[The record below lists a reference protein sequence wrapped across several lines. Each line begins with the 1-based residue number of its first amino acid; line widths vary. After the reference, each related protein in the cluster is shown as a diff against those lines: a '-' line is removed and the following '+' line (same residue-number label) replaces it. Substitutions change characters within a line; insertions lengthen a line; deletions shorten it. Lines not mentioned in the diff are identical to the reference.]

1 MTAFGWALLGIAALL
16 TPASD
21 PAQRRAATL
30 AARGRLAVARSTGRR
45 LPMPGVDVL
54 AYCGCAAVT
63 VGVVV
68 SGGVALGGAAAIGS
82 ATAVR
87 LLRAAR
93 SRRAAERVAAD
104 LLAALRLLAAELEAG
119 ARPEAAFLA
128 AAGAGHALEPQFRA
142 AAAALH
148 DGRDPPLDA
157 PQLRPLAAA
166 LTVAG
171 RTGAP
176 LATVVRRVA
185 EDCSA
190 RVAQRRAV
198 RAATAG
204 AQSSAV
210 LLAGL
215 PALGL
220 LLGAAMQ
227 AHPLAVLIGTP
238 AGRVVCLIGIGLD
251 AAGLLWTQR
260 LTTRAEAG
268 A

>member
-1 MTAFGWALLGIAALL
+1 MTAFAWALLGVAALL
-16 TPASD
+16 TPPPD
-21 PAQRRAATL
+21 PARRRAAVL
-30 AARGRLAVARSTGRR
+30 AARGRLAAGRSTGRR
-45 LPMPGVDVL
+45 LSMPGLDVC
-54 AYCGCAAVT
+54 AYTGCAVLT

-68 SGGVALGGAAAIGS
+68 FGGVLLGGAAAIGS

-93 SRRAAERVAAD
+93 SRRDAERAFAD

-119 ARPEAAFLA
+119 GRPEAAFLA
-128 AAGAGHALEPQFRA
+128 AAGVSRGLEVQFRA
-142 AAAALH
+142 AADALH
-148 DGRDPPLDA
+148 EGRDPPLDA
-157 PQLRPLAAA
+157 AQLRPLAAA
-166 LTVAG
+166 LAVAAQ
-171 RTGAP
+171 TGAP
-176 LATVVRRVA
+176 LAAVVRRVA
-185 EDCSA
+185 DDCAA

-227 AHPLAVLIGTP
+227 AHPLAVLVGTP
-238 AGRVVCLIGIGLD
+238 AGRVVCLIGITLD

-260 LTTRAEAG
+260 LTARAERA
-268 A
+268 